1 MSSLHTLIDRIRAE
15 FTDLPGLK
23 LTSAQA
29 CRLWQVDERECR
41 AALATLIMEGFLSQT
56 PSGVFV
62 ALPRPQGKSAKAVR
76 SDTVRPNR
84 CPHCHHLNSVLVER
98 TVTVR
103 QASAIFRC
111 AACSRVVT
119 ITQMSA

>member
-29 CRLWQVDERECR
+29 CRLWQVDERQCR
-41 AALATLIMEGFLSQT
+41 TALATLIKEGFLSQT

-84 CPHCHHLNSVLVER
+84 CPHCHHLNSAPVEH
-98 TVTVR
+98 TVTTR
-103 QASAIFRC
+103 QASISFRC
-111 AACSRVVT
+111 AACSRVVS
-119 ITQMSA
+119 IAQVSA